1 MANTHRHTV
10 SQEEILAESKLIE
23 AAKRDRSRFEVLY
36 NTYYERIFRF
46 AYQRVDE
53 KEVAFDITQQVFMK
67 AMVNLS
73 NYEFRGLPFSAW
85 LYRIAQNELNQL
97 FRKNSAHRSVNID
110 ETDLRSLVDEMQT
123 DSLEEYSQ
131 KLPDVI
137 SELDEEDLQ
146 LVEMRFF
153 EKRAFK
159 EIADILEITENN
171 AKVKLYRILDKMKE
185 QLLKGEPNR

>member
-1 MANTHRHTV
+1 MGITSKNTV
-10 SQEEILAESKLIE
+10 SQEELLAESKLVE
-23 AAKRDRSRFEVLY
+23 AAKKSPAKFEALY

-67 AMVNLS
+67 AMVNLKT
-73 NYEFRGLPFSAW
+73 YEYRGLPFSAW

-110 ETDLRSLVDEMQT
+110 ETDLRHMVDEMQA
-123 DSLEEYSQ
+123 DALEEYSK

-153 EKRAFK
+153 EKRAFR
-159 EIADILEITENN
+159 EIADILDITENN

-185 QLLKGEPNR
+185 KLLKGDPNR